1 MIKEY
6 RIGFNIW
13 GVVLF
18 IVIMI
23 PNFVWFVVPAP
34 NDILRTESSTEV
46 LDVITSI
53 CQVIMIVLLCMIISK
68 RSERIKRSLL
78 L

>member
-53 CQVIMIVLLCMIISK
+53 CQVIMIVLLCMIINK